1 MTQLRLAS
9 LSHDMKTPLSA
20 IALYNDRL
28 RTMRLNDPE
37 RHACHAVIADQID
50 RLVQITRS
58 VLEQDANSIRYD
70 EVDIVALA
78 KDTAAIYQKLH
89 PGYTFQL
96 YVETE
101 LPLILGD
108 GPALG
113 RVLTNLLDNAV
124 NYSRPTQIV
133 IAAELQSG
141 GLQLRVRDR
150 GSGIAPEDLP
160 HIFKPRFR
168 GSSAVPGSGMGLA
181 IAQEIVHAHGGRI
194 EVASTVGVGTVLRI
208 ILPENIF
215 LDSQ

>member
-1 MTQLRLAS
+1 MTQLSLAT

-28 RTMRLNDPE
+28 RTMRLDDPE
-37 RHACHAVIADQID
+37 RHACHMIIADQID
-50 RLVQITRS
+50 RLVQIARS
-58 VLEQDANSIRYD
+58 VLEHDVNSAGYDA
-70 EVDIVALA
+70 VDIVTLL

-89 PGYTFQL
+89 PRYTFQL
-96 YVETE
+96 HAKTE
-101 LPLILGD
+101 LPPILGD

-113 RVLTNLLDNAV
+113 RVLTNLLDNAI
-124 NYSRPTQIV
+124 NYSQPTQIV
-133 IAAELQSG
+133 VAAELQSG

-150 GSGIAPEDLP
+150 GYGIPPEYLP

-168 GSSAVPGSGMGLA
+168 GNSTVPGNGMGLA

-194 EVASTVGVGTVLRI
+194 EVASTVGVGTVIRI
-208 ILPENIF
+208 FLPDNIF